1 MTLDLEKFISNSIK
15 TQAKIQHL
23 DISTKTVKKIPNSVK
38 SAITS
43 GYGEKYLLDADYV
56 SFFWGAITKDDIKKL
71 FNVVDK
77 ALGQSANRLTETDFK
92 KISFEDDSPV
102 EDEDSSKEE
111 TEVEDIEDSEEPEFE
126 DTTEEI
132 EIEDNDLDDTEED
145 ESDDSSEDDSLNEDG
160 EIKQQVQAPKTSYF
174 FLKITLK

>member
-23 DISTKTVKKIPNSVK
+23 DVSTKTVQKIPAVVK

-43 GYGEKYLLDADYV
+43 EYGDNYLLDADYV
-56 SFFWGAITKDDIKKL
+56 SFFWGAITKDEIKKL

-92 KISFEDDSPV
+92 KISF
-102 EDEDSSKEE
+102 DEDSSVEDEASSEE
-111 TEVEDIEDSEEPEFE
+111 EAEVEDAEDSEELEFE
-126 DTTEEI
+126 DTAKDVETE
-132 EIEDNDLDDTEED
+132 DDDLDDNEED
-145 ESDDSSEDDSLNEDG
+145 GSDDSSKDDTLNKDDKIE
-160 EIKQQVQAPKTSYF
+160 QQVQTPKTSYF